1 MPEESVTDSFTDVY
15 TKSKNLRKSDSVTG
29 FKNILQDSHKDNQI
43 TFLEHSFF
51 VNFEHV
57 IVSWGTLIMNNSEEL
72 REITLFTR
80 SGIFKVYDEV
90 PS

>member
-43 TFLEHSFF
+43 AFLEHSFF